1 MGLLRAGLRLVETL
15 AAWGWARVSGQT
27 PQGRFERW
35 RRRRSP

>member
-1 MGLLRAGLRLVETL
+1 MGLLRAAVSLV
-15 AAWGWARVSGQT
+15 AAWAAWVWARVSGQT